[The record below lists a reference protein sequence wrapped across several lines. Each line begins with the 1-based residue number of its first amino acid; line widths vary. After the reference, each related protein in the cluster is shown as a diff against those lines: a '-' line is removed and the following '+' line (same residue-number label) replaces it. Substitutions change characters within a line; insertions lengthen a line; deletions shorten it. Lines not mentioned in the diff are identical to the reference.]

1 LRAFRLA
8 EIVMTKKINLRGRY
22 FVTGFH
28 GIGWT
33 GYIANRFLVGKVGGR
48 KIGYLSFEGMRPVI
62 RLWRKEISYPHD
74 LFLVGGNVFLANE
87 APFPDE
93 NTMAI
98 THDIVRWVGKSR
110 FKAII
115 VVGGL
120 TQAVRRK
127 DDPPLMG
134 VATSKAKRLMKR
146 YNIPWMLDDLNIVGP
161 LAGLLL
167 HAERMDL
174 PALAL
179 LPFAEARPDRRAA
192 AIAIDKLADMLG
204 FKIDTRELIEAEE
217 LERQIQQM
225 VTAQLKNEEE
235 ESYHYM

>member
-1 LRAFRLA
+1 
-8 EIVMTKKINLRGRY
+8 MTKKINLRGRY